1 MPSTYAH
8 YRMGQEVR
16 NAINGNEKVIVEK
29 YLDLFNIGLHGPDIL
44 FYYHPLHSNSVNSIG
59 FGLHGKAG
67 KDFFQNAA
75 RVLNKTKNDSAH
87 LAYLYGVICH
97 FALDVTC
104 HGYIDEKI
112 KSSGIS
118 HGEIEVEFDRE
129 LMVKDGYNPIKHKL
143 TNHIVVNDQNS
154 CVIKD
159 FYEGVTTKNVTKAL
173 EGMINSNN
181 LLLAPSKFKR
191 AMIYMLLK
199 LTGNYKEMH
208 GLMVNFKKNEN
219 CNDSTE
225 HLMDLYD
232 EARRL
237 AIRLIIE
244 YKCYLAGIDELDA
257 IYEYT
262 FGSKLVKKD
271 RKEGYINEV
280 QINKAGKGLGVI

>member
-8 YRMGQEVR
+8 YRLGQEVR
-16 NAINGNEKVIVEK
+16 NAINGNEKTVVET
-29 YLDLFNIGLHGPDIL
+29 YPDLFNIGLHGPDIL
-44 FYYHPLHSNSVNSIG
+44 FYYHPLKSNSINSIG
-59 FGLHGKAG
+59 FGLHGRAG
-67 KDFFQNAA
+67 REFFENAA
-75 RVLNKTKNDSAH
+75 SVIGKVNNAPAH

-118 HGEIEVEFDRE
+118 HGEIEVEFDRA

-143 TNHIVVNDQNS
+143 TNHIAVNDQNS

-159 FYEGVTTKNVTKAL
+159 FYKGVSSEDITKAL
-173 EGMINSNN
+173 EGMICSNN
-181 LLLAPSKFKR
+181 LLLAPSKLKR
-191 AMIYMLLK
+191 TMIYALLK

-208 GLMVNFKKNEN
+208 GLMVNFEKNEK
-219 CNDSTE
+219 CNDSTG

-244 YKCYLAGIDELDA
+244 YKCYLSGLEQLDS
-257 IYEYT
+257 IYDYT
-262 FGSKLVKKD
+262 FGSKLIKSGS
-271 RKEGYINEV
+271 KEGFSDEV
-280 QINKAGKGLGVI
+280 QINKTGKGLGII